1 VLGRSDEA
9 PSLAV
14 ALSSTADLIEGLID
28 AATANGAQLVLTI
41 VWSHFP
47 KLELELEL
55 LGSGIMST

>member
-1 VLGRSDEA
+1 VLERSDEA

-14 ALSSTADLIEGLID
+14 ALSSTADLIEGRID
-28 AATANGAQLVLTI
+28 AATANGAQLALTI

-55 LGSGIMST
+55 LGSGIMPT